1 MVVKLLA
8 RGPLLAQEKPQI
20 WPWGHFFN
28 YYFQSFY
35 LFCFILLFQKCLFFF
50 SWTWF
55 PACFLSVLNLLCF
68 LLLRFLVLNLNIKHT
83 SRLDFFLFCPLLL
96 SQGTNL
102 CLGDYD
108 GRTPLHIA
116 ACEGHLKVVQYLLIH
131 GATVYAKDRFGDTP
145 LCNAVRFR

>member
-1 MVVKLLA
+1 MSVFIQLNVVSSLFSVGFKSFMFSAFTFLGFKLKH
-8 RGPLLAQEKPQI
+8 QT
-20 WPWGHFFN
+20 HF
-28 YYFQSFY
+28 
-35 LFCFILLFQKCLFFF
+35 KVRFF
-50 SWTWF
+50 S
-55 PACFLSVLNLLCF
+55 FL
-68 LLLRFLVLNLNIKHT
+68 
-83 SRLDFFLFCPLLL
+83 PLLL

>member
-28 YYFQSFY
+28 YYFQLFY
-35 LFCFILLFQKCLFFF
+35 LFCFILLFQKCLSIELNVVSSLFSVGFKSFMFSAFTFLGFKLKHQTHFKVRFF
-50 SWTWF
+50 S
-55 PACFLSVLNLLCF
+55 FL
-68 LLLRFLVLNLNIKHT
+68 
-83 SRLDFFLFCPLLL
+83 PLLL